1 MWLIY
6 PIQYYSAIKKK
17 ILFARKCKELEIIMI
32 KEISHL
38 WISITFSLMWN
49 LGGED
54 DIKLKEG
61 TIRAEKRGR
70 RQRG

>member
-1 MWLIY
+1 VVDL
-6 PIQYYSAIKKK
+6 PNT
-17 ILFARKCKELEIIMI
+17 ILFSHKEENPVCKKMQRTGDNND
-32 KEISHL
+32 KGNKPFMDN
-38 WISITFSLMWN
+38 ITFSLMWN